1 VIHLVVREADPEI
14 IAREIVV
21 DLGADLILTVV
32 ANAERSIIVDIIV
45 PETARA
51 VILAAQ
57 VILQYLLAS
66 QIFLGLEALRRL
78 ARIVERE
85 ELGLLATK
93 IRIVLADWHVKVEFV
108 FAQNHHHLRSSTFK
122 LQEIV

>member
-1 VIHLVVREADPEI
+1 MIHLVVREADPEI

-78 ARIVERE
+78 ARIV
-85 ELGLLATK
+85 AVSYT
-93 IRIVLADWHVKVEFV
+93 
-108 FAQNHHHLRSSTFK
+108 HLDVYKR
-122 LQEIV
+122 QDP